1 MGPAQAQLGQCT
13 PSHTS
18 KNSKSS
24 PKGSVILLK
33 SFFERFIIPF
43 YDFFCCDFFTYTV
56 LRLFY
61 TVTFLYWAFLAWTFL
76 PWTFLYWTLYRLF
89 DSQCFTGLFKYGTF
103 IRNKLQPSS
112 SRDQPTAGTWVLN
125 NVLKE
130 AASTDFLPIFFTWI
144 EPGPERHAKFV
155 GK

>member
-61 TVTFLYWAFLAWTFL
+61 TVTFLYWAFLPWTFL

-103 IRNKLQPSS
+103 IYWLKKKQQATKFESRPTHSRNLSS
-112 SRDQPTAGTWVLN
+112 Q
-125 NVLKE
+125 
-130 AASTDFLPIFFTWI
+130 
-144 EPGPERHAKFV
+144 
-155 GK
+155 